1 MYPWIPWEV
10 AADLKRFTEPTL
22 GTTALVDT
30 FEKTDRKKAQR
41 G

>member
-1 MYPWIPWEV
+1 MYPWIPWELFE
-10 AADLKRFTEPTL
+10 DLKRSTEPTL

-30 FEKTDRKKAQR
+30 LDRTDGKKAQL